1 MQRFTFQLS
10 IGGSRIMTTKDVGDN
25 PKGLKKADQA
35 TKSEVIKLDEET
47 TPKAD
52 TNTEGSK
59 KTIEGKK
66 PAKNMEEKQPAKNM
80 EQKSDEKPKGIT
92 KEPKGITK
100 EVEEQLMKS
109 YKNVSDEYKKLLIKF
124 FKAADTEKVGY
135 LTIQKF
141 VPAVRKLGY
150 SGTDRHC
157 AQMFVDVN
165 TNFDAKVTIYE
176 FMSEMTKRDPRT
188 ISDAELLEMFRKF
201 DANKDGYITKD
212 ELEKTLDGSKIRWT
226 DFLLK
231 DIIKKTDF
239 DGDGKISWDEFRKS
253 CQYKQIIV

>member
-25 PKGLKKADQA
+25 PKGLKKADQDP
-35 TKSEVIKLDEET
+35 KDEVIKLDEET

-52 TNTEGSK
+52 TKTEGSE
-59 KTIEGKK
+59 KTIEEKK
-66 PAKNMEEKQPAKNM
+66 LPKKYGRKQPAKNM
-80 EQKSDEKPKGIT
+80 EQKSDEK
-92 KEPKGITK
+92 PKGITK

-165 TNFDAKVTIYE
+165 TNFDGKVTIYE

>member
-1 MQRFTFQLS
+1 
-10 IGGSRIMTTKDVGDN
+10 MTTKDVGDN
-25 PKGLKKADQA
+25 PKGLKKADQDP
-35 TKSEVIKLDEET
+35 KDEVIKLDEET

-52 TNTEGSK
+52 TKTEGSE

-66 PAKNMEEKQPAKNM
+66 TAKNMEEKQPAKNM
-80 EQKSDEKPKGIT
+80 EQNSDEK
-92 KEPKGITK
+92 PKGITK

-157 AQMFVDVN
+157 AVS
-165 TNFDAKVTIYE
+165 I
-176 FMSEMTKRDPRT
+176 
-188 ISDAELLEMFRKF
+188 
-201 DANKDGYITKD
+201 
-212 ELEKTLDGSKIRWT
+212 
-226 DFLLK
+226 
-231 DIIKKTDF
+231 
-239 DGDGKISWDEFRKS
+239 
-253 CQYKQIIV
+253 